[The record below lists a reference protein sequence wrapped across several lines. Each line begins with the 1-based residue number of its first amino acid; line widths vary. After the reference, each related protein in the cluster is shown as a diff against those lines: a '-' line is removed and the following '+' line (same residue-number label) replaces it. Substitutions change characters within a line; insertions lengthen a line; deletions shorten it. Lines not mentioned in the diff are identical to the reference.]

1 MTETFGPSTIER
13 LAKQLR
19 EPAWVTDLRRR
30 SLDAHARLPWP
41 HASDDI
47 WRRTDVSLL
56 DPARG
61 FAPPQDGLLNG
72 ITLSDKQLERLTRPF
87 GNEALFVRVNGAWTE
102 EPKPS
107 GFSIEPMQ
115 QAAGA
120 PGASAEALR
129 RAIEADGLTDAEQK
143 LAALNLAFHHDD
155 LVVRIPPGA
164 SHLPP
169 IRLVRIASLL
179 AHEAMFPMT
188 IVTVAAG
195 SSATIIDEYASVQGR
210 PQEPGP
216 HLINGRIELIV
227 EPGASLHYVRL
238 QRWDAEAR
246 EFLFQRATLGQGASL
261 TMANINL
268 GAALSKAHVVTKLNG
283 PEASAQLYGFVF
295 GHGKQHIDQH
305 TLQDHQAPRTTSD
318 LQVKAAL
325 QDESRMVY
333 TGLIRIA
340 AEAQQTSAYQANH
353 NLLLN
358 SGAQAETI
366 PMLEIL
372 ADDVQCK
379 HGASI
384 GPIDEEQVFYLLS
397 RGVPRAA
404 AERLVV
410 MGFIE
415 SIIQQIPFEPLQER
429 LREEIEQ
436 GIRNG

>member
-1 MTETFGPSTIER
+1 MSDAFGPSTIDRISKE
-13 LAKQLR
+13 QR

-30 SLDAHARLPWP
+30 ALDTHERLPWP

-56 DPARG
+56 DPGRG
-61 FAPPQDGLLNG
+61 FMPAQAGLLQG
-72 ITLSDKQLERLTRPF
+72 VPIGEQQLQSLTRPL
-87 GNEALFVRVNGAWTE
+87 GGESLFVRVNGAWAS
-102 EPKPS
+102 EPKAS
-107 GFSIEPMQ
+107 GFAIEDLPH
-115 QAAGA
+115 AAGA
-120 PGASAEALR
+120 TPEPLR

-164 SHLPP
+164 SGLAP
-169 IRLVRIASLL
+169 IRLVRISSLKPQQ
-179 AHEAMFPMT
+179 AVFPMT
-188 IVTVAAG
+188 IITVAAG
-195 SSATIIDEYASVQGR
+195 ASATIIDEYASV
-210 PQEPGP
+210 PADPGQRGA
-216 HLINGRIELIV
+216 HLVNGRIELIV

-238 QRWDAEAR
+238 QRWDAQAR

-268 GAALSKAHVVTKLNG
+268 GAELSKAHVVTKLTG
-283 PEASAQLYGFVF
+283 ADASAKLYGFVF
-295 GHGKQHIDQH
+295 GHGRQHIDQH

-325 QDESRMVY
+325 QDDSRMVY

-340 AEAQQTSAYQANH
+340 PSAQQTNAFQSNH
-353 NLLLN
+353 NLILN
-358 SGAQAETI
+358 AGAQAETI

-379 HGASI
+379 HGAAV
-384 GPIDEEQVFYLLS
+384 GPIDEEQLFYLRS
-397 RGVPRAA
+397 RGVPRGL

-415 SIIQQIPFEPLQER
+415 PVIQQVPFEPLQQR
-429 LREEIEQ
+429 LREEIES
-436 GIRNG
+436 GIRHGG